1 MKKNIIATLLLAVFT
16 GAAGAQSPQN
26 PHGDNS
32 ESAFRAALG
41 YTVQIRT
48 AVTTPLEGDTKGTSR
63 GAGFVVDLERGWIMT
78 NAHVVSRSPSR
89 VEVALRNG
97 EFIEAEKIY
106 VDPHLDLAIVQ
117 LPQSQ
122 RTGVT
127 QAPLECRESPAV
139 GHAVGAFGHPWNL
152 SYTGTR
158 GIISGVTSRTP
169 IELLQTDAPIN
180 GGNSGGPLI
189 SLATQRI
196 VGINTAG
203 IQGSQN
209 TNFAVAMPYACRVL
223 ELLRAGA
230 DPSPP
235 LLPVVY
241 FNERE
246 DAPALKVARNYGD
259 ADAIALLPGD
269 VIEGVIGVADTVRN
283 ETQLAHALRGRLDGF
298 ELRVRRAGE
307 RITVRGSARPR
318 QSTLDTQGVVSAGI
332 LFAPTPLHD
341 AAEIKVGALMIHY
354 VDRGSDGDAKEL
366 RRGDFLEAVNGQ
378 PVSNV
383 AALSQ
388 LLTQAGGTATLTL
401 KRYSGGQRVFT
412 YLERQIR
419 VDRVEIVAG
428 RAPQGLAAGLPAAR
442 LN

>member
-1 MKKNIIATLLLAVFT
+1 MLTTLT
-16 GAAGAQSPQN
+16 GAANAQSQPA
-26 PHGDNS
+26 DNS

-48 AVTTPLEGDTKGTSR
+48 AVTTPLEGDSKGTSR
-63 GAGFVVDLERGWIMT
+63 GAGFVVDIERGWIMT

-97 EFIEAEKIY
+97 EFVAADKIY
-106 VDPHLDLAIVQ
+106 VDAHLDLAIIQ
-117 LPQSQ
+117 LPPSQ
-122 RTGVT
+122 RGGVT
-127 QAPLECRESPAV
+127 QAPIECRESPAV

-152 SYTGTR
+152 PYTGTR
-158 GIISGVTSRTP
+158 GIISGVTARTS

-203 IQGSQN
+203 IQNSQN

-235 LLPVVY
+235 SLPVVY

-246 DAPALKVARNYGD
+246 DAPALKVARNYGG
-259 ADAIALLPGD
+259 AGSIALQAGD
-269 VIEGVIGVADTVRN
+269 VIDSVAGVPGTIRN
-283 ETQLAHALRGRLDGF
+283 ETQLNHALRGRLDDF
-298 ELRVRRAGE
+298 TLNVLRNGE
-307 RITVRGSARPR
+307 RISLRGAATA
-318 QSTLDTQGVVSAGI
+318 QQTALDTQGVVAAGI
-332 LFAPTPLHD
+332 LFAPTPLRD
-341 AAEIKVGALMIHY
+341 AAEIKVGALMVHF

-366 RRGDFLEAVNGQ
+366 RRGDPLCR
-378 PVSNV
+378 S
-383 AALSQ
+383 
-388 LLTQAGGTATLTL
+388 
-401 KRYSGGQRVFT
+401 
-412 YLERQIR
+412 
-419 VDRVEIVAG
+419 
-428 RAPQGLAAGLPAAR
+428 
-442 LN
+442 

>member
-1 MKKNIIATLLLAVFT
+1 MKTSTIAVLV
-16 GAAGAQSPQN
+16 AAAFAGTAHTQN
-26 PHGDNS
+26 HPGDNS

-97 EFIEAEKIY
+97 EYVEAEKIY
-106 VDPHLDLAIVQ
+106 VDPHLDLAIIR

-122 RTGVT
+122 RAGVT
-127 QAPLECRESPAV
+127 QASVECRDTPAV

-158 GIISGVTSRTP
+158 GIISGITSRTS

-241 FNERE
+241 FNDRE
-246 DAPALKVARNYGD
+246 DAPALKVARNYGG
-259 ADAIALLPGD
+259 ADGIALQPGD
-269 VIEGVIGVADTVRN
+269 IIEGVVGVAGSVRN
-283 ETQLAHALRGRLDGF
+283 ETQLYHALRGRLDGF
-298 ELRVRRAGE
+298 ELRVLRGGA
-307 RITVRGSARPR
+307 RISVRGSAQPR
-318 QSTLDTQGVVSAGI
+318 QSALDTQGIVAAGI
-332 LFAPTPLHD
+332 LFAATPLHD
-341 AAEIKVGALMIHY
+341 AAEVKVGALMIHY

-378 PVSNV
+378 AVSNV
-383 AALSQ
+383 NELRRVLS
-388 LLTQAGGTATLTL
+388 QAGGMATLTL

-412 YLERQIR
+412 YIERQIR
-419 VDRVEIVAG
+419 VDALESVAG
-428 RAPQGLAAGLPAAR
+428 RPPQGVAAAVPESR

>member
-1 MKKNIIATLLLAVFT
+1 LKKTTIAALILTAISSV
-16 GAAGAQSPQN
+16 AGAQA
-26 PHGDNS
+26 DNS
-32 ESAFRAALG
+32 EAAFKAALG

-97 EFIEAEKIY
+97 EYVEAEKIY
-106 VDPHLDLAIVQ
+106 VDPHLDLAIIK
-117 LPQSQ
+117 LPQSLHA
-122 RTGVT
+122 GVT
-127 QAPLECRESPAV
+127 QAPIECRDTPAV
-139 GHAVGAFGHPWNL
+139 GHTVGAFGHPWNL

-158 GIISGVTSRTP
+158 GIISGVTSRTS
-169 IELLQTDAPIN
+169 IELMQTDAPIN

-223 ELLRAGA
+223 DLLRAGA

-246 DAPALKVARNYGD
+246 DAPQLKVARNYGGT
-259 ADAIALLPGD
+259 DAIGLQPGD
-269 VIEGVIGVADTVRN
+269 VIEGVTGVTGAIRN
-283 ETQLAHALRGRLDGF
+283 ETQLYHALRGRLDSF
-298 ELRVRRAGE
+298 ELNVLRNGV
-307 RITVRGSARPR
+307 RITVRGTAHA
-318 QSTLDTQGVVSAGI
+318 QQTALDTQGVVTAGI
-332 LFAPTPLHD
+332 LFAPTPLRD
-341 AAEIKVGALMIHY
+341 AAEVKVGAMMVHF

-366 RRGDFLEAVNGQ
+366 RRGDFLEAVNGRS
-378 PVSNV
+378 VSNV
-383 AALSQ
+383 NELREALSQ
-388 LLTQAGGTATLTL
+388 AGATATLTL

-419 VDRVEIVAG
+419 LDRVETVAG
-428 RAPQGLAAGLPAAR
+428 RATQGVAAGTNASR
-442 LN
+442 IN